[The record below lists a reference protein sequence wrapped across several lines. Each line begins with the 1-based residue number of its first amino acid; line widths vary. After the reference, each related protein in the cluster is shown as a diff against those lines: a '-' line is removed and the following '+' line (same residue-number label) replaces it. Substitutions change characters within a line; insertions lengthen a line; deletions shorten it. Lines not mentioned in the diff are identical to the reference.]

1 MSKNSL
7 FEGGA
12 TNNNFYFLLHRKFF
26 QIVFRCLSIP
36 LFCYLCIMIVYHG
49 TTSKFDHF
57 DLTHL
62 GEGEGKSKFGVG
74 HYASSVYST
83 AALYAGKCK
92 GQTKYLYTLEVPDL
106 TDSNHIVSAKPPH
119 KVIIEKAEG
128 HIGQIPDEAKC
139 SGKAFRKYIGN
150 HLLGNKGTVKKMIG
164 SLSTEGEIA
173 VSKFLY
179 GIGVLYLVWAQS
191 QATPDNGQINVA
203 ILDDSIIEIK
213 KIEEVELDERRKLKK
228 KSSTSIAEAI
238 QKYYPEYWGDQVY
251 PIAQSMFFHK
261 KTDAHWILS
270 NMASC
275 PLEIEGIPFKSSEH
289 LFQTLKFATPE
300 SVLAVYNSNSPKM
313 TAKHY
318 QKLGGHRREDWKQI
332 LVDVMKFCLQQK
344 YEQCPEF
351 RKELDSTKGFHIVE
365 LQDAKNDKETTRA
378 NAWGVK
384 SKGQN
389 YEGPNLMGRLLMEL
403 RDGEMRYKLPDDWN
417 KALII

>member
-1 MSKNSL
+1 
-7 FEGGA
+7 
-12 TNNNFYFLLHRKFF
+12 
-26 QIVFRCLSIP
+26 
-36 LFCYLCIMIVYHG
+36 MIIYHG
-49 TTSKFDHF
+49 TTTLFDRF

-74 HYASSVYST
+74 HYASSVYDT

-92 GQTKYLYTLEVPDL
+92 GETKYVYTLEVPNL

-119 KVIIEKAEG
+119 QVIIEKAEEL
-128 HIGQIPDEAKC
+128 IGQIPDEAKS
-139 SGKAFRKYIGN
+139 SGKYFRKYIGN
-150 HLLGNKGTVKKMIG
+150 LLLGNKGTVKKMIG
-164 SLSTEGEIA
+164 SLSTEGEIK

-191 QATPDNGQINVA
+191 QSKPDNGKINLA

-213 KIEEVELDERRKLKK
+213 KIDTVELDEKGKLKK
-228 KSSTSIAEAI
+228 KSSSSIAEFI
-238 QKYYPEYWGDQVY
+238 KKYYPEYWGIQVY
-251 PIAQSMFFHK
+251 PIEQSVFFHK
-261 KTDAHWILS
+261 KTDSHWILS
-270 NMASC
+270 NMSAC
-275 PLEIEGIPFKSSEH
+275 RLEIEGIPFKNSEH

-300 SVLAVYNSNSPKM
+300 SVLAVYNNYISPKM
-313 TAKHY
+313 TAKHW
-318 QKLGGHRREDWKQI
+318 QTINGHRREDWGQI
-332 LVDVMKFCLQQK
+332 ILDVMKFCLQQK

-384 SKGQN
+384 TKGQN

-403 RDGEMRYKLPDDWN
+403 RDDTMKYKLPEDWD
-417 KALII
+417 KALAAIGKN